1 MSTLQF
7 FKARI
12 TYSPAW
18 HDTGT
23 EYTQIEG
30 FQSMDFLTAYLE
42 VMEWRII
49 KHEIIGA

>member
-1 MSTLQF
+1 MSTLEF

-18 HDTGT
+18 SDTGK
-23 EYTQIEG
+23 EWQEVEG
-30 FQSMDFLTAYLE
+30 FQSMEFLTAYLE